1 MWLLCRCVGI
11 LDCAKQ
17 EMANGQKS
25 EEEDC
30 YEAQDHEEAR
40 EEALVRIAPGEQFV
54 AAYNIATQIPN

>member
-1 MWLLCRCVGI
+1 MRRHFGQCE
-11 LDCAKQ
+11 Q

-25 EEEDC
+25 EEEDSD
-30 YEAQDHEEAR
+30 EAQDHEEAR